1 MNFKMIRYMLGMI
14 LLFEAAFLLVPLIVA
29 ITYGELAPLI
39 ALVITILLCASIG
52 TLWRISKPEDT
63 GLYTKDS
70 FLLVALSWVV
80 LSVFGALPFVFSG
93 SIPSYVDALF
103 ETASGFTTTGSS
115 IVVNA
120 DVLPRSLIMWR
131 SFTNWVGGMGVLV
144 FVMAVLPLG
153 GGQSMHIMRA
163 ESPGPE
169 VSKLVPRMSKTAR
182 LLYAIY
188 IGMTG
193 LCFLLLLPNTEVF
206 DAINI
211 SFATAGTGGFA
222 VRATSLADYTPYVQI
237 ICTVFM
243 ILFSINF
250 NSYFLILRFKF
261 KEAFNTEVRVFLCV
275 VIAAIAIITVNLT
288 TMAEPLPGLENPLD
302 ALRHTAFSVASI
314 ISTCGFGTVDF
325 NLWPTLSKTI
335 LVLAMFIGACAGS
348 TGGGFKVSRVI
359 ILFKGAMREIGSL
372 IHPKQVKKITI
383 DDKPVTSEVTR
394 SVNAYLVIYVLTF
407 IISFVILT
415 FDTYTPTA
423 GMDVMTTN
431 FTAVAA
437 TINNIGPGLDMVGP
451 AGNFA
456 FFSPLSKLVLTFDML
471 AGRLELLPMML
482 LFTPATWRK
491 R

>member
-1 MNFKMIRYMLGMI
+1 MIRYSLGMI
-14 LLFEAAFLLVPLIVA
+14 LLFEAAFLLVPLITA
-29 ITYGELAPLI
+29 IIYMEIAPIFALA
-39 ALVITILLCASIG
+39 VTILLCASIG
-52 TLWRISKPEDT
+52 ALCRFSKPEDSN
-63 GLYTKDS
+63 LYTKDS

-93 SIPSYVDALF
+93 SIPSFVDALF
-103 ETASGFTTTGSS
+103 EISSGFTTTGST
-115 IVVNA
+115 IVPNC

-131 SFTNWVGGMGVLV
+131 SFSIWVGGMGVLV

-153 GGQSMHIMRA
+153 GGQGMHIMRA

-169 VSKLVPRMSKTAR
+169 VSKLVPRLGKTAR

-188 IGMTG
+188 IAMTV
-193 LCFLLLLPNTEVF
+193 LCFLFLIPDLELF
-206 DAINI
+206 DAINL

-222 VRATSLADYTPYVQI
+222 VKASSFAEYTPYAQI
-237 ICTVFM
+237 VATVFM
-243 ILFSINF
+243 LLFSINF

-261 KEAFNTEVRVFLCV
+261 KEAFNTEVKVFLGIV
-275 VIAAIAIITVNLT
+275 FAAITIITINLF
-288 TMAEPLPGLENPLD
+288 TMPEPLEGINTLGD
-302 ALRHTAFSVASI
+302 AIRHSAFSVATI
-314 ISTCGFGTVDF
+314 ISTCGYTTLDF

-335 LVLAMFIGACAGS
+335 LVLLMFIGACAGS
-348 TGGGFKVSRVI
+348 TGGGFKVSRLI
-359 ILFKGAMREIGSL
+359 ILFKGAMREIGNL

-383 DDKPVTSEVTR
+383 DDKPVASEVVR
-394 SVNAYLVIYVLTF
+394 SVNAYLVLYVLTF
-407 IISFVILT
+407 ITSFVILT
-415 FDTYTPTA
+415 FDPYVPTE

-451 AGNFA
+451 VGNFA

-482 LFTPATWRK
+482 LFTPSTWRK